1 MVAVKDKAAEKA
13 IERAADAIDVLAE
26 RAKDALHRMARQ
38 AENFDTGELGGSA
51 WGMAERARSQAAHL
65 AGDLYSR
72 SQRSARAVRG
82 QIEEQP
88 LIALAIVGAV
98 AVMLG
103 YALKNR
109 PPS

>member
-88 LIALAIVGAV
+88 WIALAIVGAV